1 MLDPSKIVNTTLPL
15 GPRDFKRLI
24 EDKETVFSIA
34 FSKSLL
40 KTHKAN
46 IAFLANA
53 NVPAI
58 IDFDDEGLTPEYLA
72 EFITEWMS
80 NINILDIS
88 PITNIVAKI
97 LLSTLNIKNDIA
109 IPKMIT
115 DEFITEFIK
124 NNSDLI
130 ARWVE
135 FLDSVFLVYMEVFR
149 GKSSE
154 ETENYQYD
162 GELGVIED
170 RDYVGKNI
178 VLLFSVEGFSEY
190 YYTSLKEVT
199 NDPYYYKH
207 QFEDYMFKGQRLAAY
222 FNHPNNTIPYISAA
236 TELIIKEIE
245 EGKVQ

>member
-58 IDFDDEGLTPEYLA
+58 IDFEDEGLTPEYLA

-109 IPKMIT
+109 VPKMVT

-149 GKSSE
+149 GKTSE

-162 GELGVIED
+162 
-170 RDYVGKNI
+170 
-178 VLLFSVEGFSEY
+178 GFSEY